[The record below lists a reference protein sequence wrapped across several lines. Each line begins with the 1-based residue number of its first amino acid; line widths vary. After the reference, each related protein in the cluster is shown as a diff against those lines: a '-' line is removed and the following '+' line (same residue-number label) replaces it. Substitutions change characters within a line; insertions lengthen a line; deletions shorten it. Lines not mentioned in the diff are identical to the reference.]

1 MPWLIFLAGVVWL
14 VLCWLCLAFVTVPLT
29 LFAIS
34 AGLLCGAALAIN
46 GYRRIYTGTEDKRV
60 LARPDAEAPRWRRA
74 PYPRWDGGWPSYL
87 SWQAE
92 RDFLAAFA
100 WPRRQADRFWA
111 KGMEWAS
118 PYVLP
123 LMGALPLLPVPVG
136 FLVGVTAG
144 AYGGWA
150 VLAAAVE
157 IIMAI
162 PRCLRLSAIWVL
174 RGVDSSVRWWR
185 GAAPTCPRCR
195 YVTWLPAYLCRGPGP
210 CKVIHRDLRPG
221 RLGVWQRR
229 CKCTEHLPTT
239 VLRATGILTPIC
251 PNCSNP
257 LYKQAGVVPDARI
270 ALSGGPRAGKTQL
283 LMQAMTEMTSPTAS
297 WQWKPAD
304 DYTIKWLRYAQKIV
318 KQLPGDGPET
328 TTESGLLTFCR
339 TRCEQ
344 EQRYFHV
351 ADVDGRHFETSKDN
365 TALWQLG
372 TTRRHLL
379 VLDPTSFP
387 SIRDQIGSGAS
398 NDSGSDGKRSDLA
411 WSETS
416 MATVELPYRLLVAQL
431 SRLGARSRRCS
442 LALVV
447 TKADILAAHHLA
459 PELGADGSSASGLRE
474 WLRDVELHKI
484 VDAAEH
490 DFAEVRY
497 FLIGEGQQ
505 DPAAAFEW
513 LLSQYLHGAGVPR

>member
-1 MPWLIFLAGVVWL
+1 MPWLIFLAGVAWL

-60 LARPDAEAPRWRRA
+60 LARPNAEAPRWRRA

-100 WPRRQADRFWA
+100 WPRQQADRFWA
-111 KGMEWAS
+111 KGMEWAR
-118 PYVLP
+118 PYLLP
-123 LMGALPLLPVPVG
+123 LMGALPLLPIPVG

-144 AYGGWA
+144 TYGGWA

-195 YVTWLPAYLCRGPGP
+195 YVTWLPAYRCRGPGP

-229 CKCTEHLPTT
+229 CQCTDHLPTT
-239 VLRATGILTPIC
+239 VLRAASILTPIC
-251 PNCSNP
+251 PNCSDP

-270 ALSGGPRAGKTQL
+270 ALSGGPAVGKTQL
-283 LMQAMTEMTSPTAS
+283 LMQAMAEMTNPSAAWP
-297 WQWKPAD
+297 WEPAD
-304 DYTIKWLRYAQKIV
+304 DDTARWLRKAQKLV
-318 KQLPGDGPET
+318 NRLPGDGPEPT
-328 TTESGLLTFCR
+328 TGPRLLTFCR
-339 TRCEQ
+339 RRGGQ
-344 EQRYFHV
+344 EQRYFHI
-351 ADVDGRHFETSKDN
+351 ADADGRHFETGRDN
-365 TALWQLG
+365 PALWQLG

-379 VLDPTSFP
+379 VLDPTTFP
-387 SIRDQIGSGAS
+387 SVRDQMGLDAMIGSG
-398 NDSGSDGKRSDLA
+398 NDGKRPDLA
-411 WSETS
+411 WTETS

-431 SRLGARSRRCS
+431 SRLGASSRRCS

-447 TKADILAAHHLA
+447 TKADILAAQRLA
-459 PELGADGSSASGLRE
+459 PELGAAGSSANGLRE
-474 WLRDVELHKI
+474 WLCSVELKKI

-490 DFAEVRY
+490 DFANVRY
-497 FLIGEGQQ
+497 FLIGERQKGS
-505 DPAAAFEW
+505 AAAFEW
-513 LLSQYLHGAGVPR
+513 LLSQYPRGTGVP